1 MNAKI
6 ITRLRLLRIV
16 IGLKISRQFFNQSE
30 TKPIAACTR
39 DFFHAL
45 SKLQIICGDSDWFI
59 ALFSPVVIDWSNY
72 IGIGF
77 STVI

>member
-6 ITRLRLLRIV
+6 MTRLRLLRLV

-39 DFFHAL
+39 DFSRAL
-45 SKLQIICGDSDWFI
+45 SKLQIISRDSDWFV
-59 ALFSPVVIDWSNY
+59 ALFSPVVIGWSNY
-72 IGIGF
+72 LGIGF